1 MKFDSPDSGED
12 KMIKKY
18 VKQLHEWIRTLH
30 WLWFG
35 VPIIG
40 LLTMSITGYLV
51 ILYGGKFVIDD
62 EDFLLDAVTTI
73 ETKDG
78 SVIAELYNE
87 RRYPVRIEQIPT
99 HVQEAFVAI
108 EDRRF
113 YDHAGID
120 HKSVMRAIYKDLI
133 SFQKVEGASTIT
145 QQLVKNLALTNEK
158 SWMRKTKEVMASIY
172 IERKMTK
179 DQILELYLNKIYF
192 GQGLHGI
199 EAAAQYY
206 FSKTIADVSIS
217 EAALLAGIVKAPNGY
232 SPEEH
237 PDKALDRRNVVLG
250 AMEDS
255 GVIDADERIRQQQKA
270 LGLDIAEKNDNPA
283 VDSYVDLVMKE
294 AAHSHDLSID
304 ELKRGGYRIIVH
316 MDTDIQQVA
325 YDHFQDDSL
334 FPGSTDEVE
343 GAFVMID
350 HKYGDVVAAIG
361 GRAYEQGNL
370 NRVTVDRQ
378 PGSVFK
384 PLAVYAPALMT
395 DEYTAYSMLPDQ
407 KESNPSYEV
416 ANADG
421 QYAGSVSMYNAIVQS
436 KNVPAVW
443 LLNEIG
449 IEQSKEYLD
458 QLGMPIEDDGLAIA
472 LGGLSHGVSPLE
484 LVGGFRAFAQGG
496 NAIQPQTISRI
507 FDKHGDVYSE
517 PTTNETKVFSEQV
530 AWDMTEMLSYTVKH
544 GTANV
549 GNYDK
554 ALAGKTG
561 STEHPHAAG
570 MYKDAWFV
578 GYTPE
583 YVSAFWMGFD
593 HSSGEHYLTEG
604 SRAPTEATKAILTAI
619 DEQKDL
625 ASSFE
630 KRAGVNDLQPPIE
643 LKQVTNVH
651 GSFIFGGF
659 SLIKGKIEWKAQ
671 DDDRIIYHIYEV
683 QEEGDALVGEVEGGN
698 SFVLDDISVWNPGFY
713 YVVPYDGLTGIEGSP
728 SEVVQL
734 SF

>member
-1 MKFDSPDSGED
+1 
-12 KMIKKY
+12 MIKKY
-18 VKQLHEWIRTLH
+18 MKQFSEWVRTLH
-30 WLWFG
+30 WLWFAI
-35 VPIIG
+35 PIIG
-40 LLTMSITGYLV
+40 LVTMSITGYLV

-62 EDFLLDAVTTI
+62 EDFLLDAVTII

-78 SVIAELYNE
+78 TVIAELYNE
-87 RRYPVRIEQIPT
+87 RRYPVQIDQIPS

-120 HKSVMRAIYKDLI
+120 HRSVIRAIYRDLI
-133 SFQKVEGASTIT
+133 SLQKVEGASTIT

-192 GQGLHGI
+192 GKGLHGI
-199 EAAAQYY
+199 EAASQYY
-206 FSKTIADVSIS
+206 FSKSISDVSIG
-217 EAALLAGIVKAPNGY
+217 EAALLAGLVKAPNSY
-232 SPEEH
+232 SPEDH
-237 PDKALDRRNVVLG
+237 PEKALERRNIVLR

-255 GVIDADERIRQQQKA
+255 GVIDADERIREQHKV
-270 LGLDIAEKNDNPA
+270 LGLKIAEKNEDPS

-294 AAHSHDLSID
+294 AAYAYDLSID
-304 ELKRGGYRIIVH
+304 ELKQGGYRIVVH
-316 MDTDIQQVA
+316 MDADIQEVA

-343 GAFVMID
+343 GAFVMMG
-350 HKYGDVVAAIG
+350 HEYGDVVAAIG
-361 GRAYEQGNL
+361 GRSYEQGNL

-421 QYAGSVSMYNAIVQS
+421 HYAGEVSMYNAIVQS

-449 IEQSKEYLD
+449 IETSKDYLE

-472 LGGLSHGVSPLE
+472 LGGLTHGVSPLE
-484 LVGGFRAFAQGG
+484 LIGGFRVFAQGG
-496 NAIQPQTISRI
+496 SAIQPQTIMRI
-507 FDKHGDVYSE
+507 FDKHGEVYGEQSM
-517 PTTNETKVFSEQV
+517 NETKVFSEQV
-530 AWDMTEMLSYTVKH
+530 AWDMTEMLSYTVQH
-544 GTANV
+544 GTASS
-549 GNYDK
+549 GHYEK

-561 STEHPHAAG
+561 STEHPHATG

-593 HSSGEHYLTEG
+593 HSNDEHYLTEG

-619 DEQKDL
+619 DEQKNL

-630 KRAGVNDLQPPIE
+630 KRAGVNDLEPPIE
-643 LKQVTNVH
+643 LKQVTNVRV
-651 GSFIFGGF
+651 SFIFGGF
-659 SLIKGKIEWKAQ
+659 SLIKGKVEWTAQ
-671 DDDRIIYHIYEV
+671 EDERIIYRIYEV
-683 QEEGDALVGEVEGGN
+683 QEDADALVGEVEGEN
-698 SFVLDDISVWNPGFY
+698 SFVLDDISVWSPGFY
-713 YVVPYDGLTGIEGSP
+713 YVVPYDGLTGTEGPASDAI
-728 SEVVQL
+728 QL